1 MVSDPEALLYA
12 GAFMVLAGTAGAAI
26 GPARSDPVVKALNLD
41 VAAVG
46 ICLIFLAFNHLL
58 ALLTYIAVGAFAT
71 PILMRAILR
80 VEAGERE

>member
-1 MVSDPEALLYA
+1 MVSEPELTLYA
-12 GAFMVLAGTAGAAI
+12 GSFMVLAGVAGAAI

-41 VAAVG
+41 LASTG
-46 ICLIFLAFNHLL
+46 ICLIFLAFNHTL
-58 ALLTYIAVGAFAT
+58 ALITYIAVGAFAT